1 MIGHV
6 LNLIRW
12 EWFKLRRRWMPWIL
26 LAIMVL
32 LSQLFIWGSFFSYR
46 NQVQSGGEFY
56 LSSGIPG
63 EQGIRISCSDLLAGR
78 TPDLPAG
85 IDPGVLEQWRQG
97 CSRPS
102 VERQNQLRETYSGFT
117 LPGSIPNALGMAG
130 GMGLF
135 LIAILTASTLGTEFG
150 WGTLRTVL
158 VGGAGR
164 WQYLTAKLV
173 LISLLAGA
181 ALAVV
186 TAATLVGSAAAG
198 ALAAS
203 PPAGTPGP
211 LGWNDAIINFGKAWF
226 ALLPYMAL
234 ATCVSILTAS
244 SAAGMA
250 VALAYYFAEQIV
262 VAIFINLF
270 AWFQTVADYLLG
282 RNLSAWM
289 TGNQQEA
296 PHRVAL
302 GTGGGTF
309 PGELHAF
316 LVLLVYILVL
326 GAIAFRSFQ
335 RRDIAGAS
343 GT

>member
-1 MIGHV
+1 M
-6 LNLIRW
+6 
-12 EWFKLRRRWMPWIL
+12 
-26 LAIMVL
+26 
-32 LSQLFIWGSFFSYR
+32 
-46 NQVQSGGEFY
+46 
-56 LSSGIPG
+56 
-63 EQGIRISCSDLLAGR
+63 
-78 TPDLPAG
+78 
-85 IDPGVLEQWRQG
+85 
-97 CSRPS
+97 
-102 VERQNQLRETYSGFT
+102 ERQNQLRETYSGFT
-117 LPGSIPNALGMAG
+117 LPGSIPNALGMAQ

-135 LIAILTASTLGTEFG
+135 LIAILTASILGTEFG

-164 WQYLTAKLV
+164 WQYLTAKLA

-186 TAATLVGSAAAG
+186 VAATLVGSAVAG
-198 ALAAS
+198 ALAAA

-234 ATCVSILTAS
+234 AACVSILTAS

-262 VAIFINLF
+262 VALFINLF

-282 RNLSAWM
+282 RNLGAWM

-296 PHRVAL
+296 PHGGGL

-326 GAIAFRSFQ
+326 GAIAFRRFQ